1 MAARIAQIVPLRA
14 PGSRYVCPSLTR
26 HINITLSRIGEDA
39 LGRYRY
45 LSIARPLEGVGRL
58 DYRRGIE
65 REHNKLKWQRLW
77 HFNEACASYPTRNFI
92 VRNDRPRS
100 SELCSDC
107 GQANGPEAE
116 EGKSH

>member
-1 MAARIAQIVPLRA
+1 M
-14 PGSRYVCPSLTR
+14 
-26 HINITLSRIGEDA
+26 
-39 LGRYRY
+39 
-45 LSIARPLEGVGRL
+45 

-92 VRNDRPRS
+92 VRNDRPQS